1 MFSRV
6 SLEVCSHLSLIF
18 LHISVPP
25 EKPKIFD
32 VRGQEVQLK
41 LGPFRVGDSA
51 LIKCETWGGKLGL
64 RLFYISWQCLY
75 WSSSYTINNDDT
87 LTQHKMGKN
96 KNFVTFRGSFR
107 GEFCLSGF
115 STSCFCYLWVGKDAD
130 FLED

>member
-6 SLEVCSHLSLIF
+6 SGEVGTHLFLIF

-51 LIKCETWGGKLGL
+51 LIKCETWGGKLWL
-64 RLFYISWQCLY
+64 TPFYIQRLTGYYSLQIL
-75 WSSSYTINNDDT
+75 TIIGDII
-87 LTQHKMGKN
+87 LL
-96 KNFVTFRGSFR
+96 FVYKEISKTI
-107 GEFCLSGF
+107 
-115 STSCFCYLWVGKDAD
+115 STNT
-130 FLED
+130 

>member
-6 SLEVCSHLSLIF
+6 TAGVGSHLSLSLSLIF

-51 LIKCETWGGKLGL
+51 LIKCETWGGKLWL
-64 RLFYISWQCLY
+64 EVFYIQQS
-75 WSSSYTINNDDT
+75 TIV
-87 LTQHKMGKN
+87 LPLFIK
-96 KNFVTFRGSFR
+96 R
-107 GEFCLSGF
+107 
-115 STSCFCYLWVGKDAD
+115 
-130 FLED
+130 